1 MTKLTP
7 MEMVTLWKHQLPRL
21 ISDIKEQLTWA
32 DVEGFTPLYSREEKF
47 EILVLAEDTFDLE
60 F

>member
-7 MEMVTLWKHQLPRL
+7 MEIITIWKHQLPRL
-21 ISDIKEQLTWA
+21 IAEIREQLTWGN
-32 DVEGFTPLYSREEKF
+32 VEGFSPLYSREEKIQ
-47 EILVLAEDTFDLE
+47 ILLLAEDTFNLE